1 MHGESSERVG
11 GWTKLPLSKI
21 VNFFVK
27 GKKKMKQ
34 LAFFMNLSRLSRKNY
49 LVIVRPIL
57 PMRITLFIFTD
68 YDISTLSKKV

>member
-1 MHGESSERVG
+1 VQGESSERVG

-21 VNFFVK
+21 VNFFVQ

-34 LAFFMNLSRLSRKNY
+34 LAFFMNPSRLSKNIY
-49 LVIVRPIL
+49 LMIVRPVL
-57 PMRITLFIFTD
+57 PMRITLFIFTN